1 MKKIKLYTLI
11 ALILLFV
18 SFNLLS
24 LATIFYSFENNIE
37 DYKYSDTD
45 EYNTINEGLNIINTL
60 PIQVN
65 ISNKY
70 FSNFDNLP
78 EETRQ
83 SIILAYT
90 IKNNIAT
97 YKCGTKE
104 TSICIDKE
112 QVEKEGV
119 LSIFN
124 SQTKLVA
131 NNIKVYIDNY
141 GNYNINSSNTSTYY
155 KVNLDDY
162 NNNNENYKKYSK
174 FYKYKEEKDL
184 YIFYVYEGYYKGNCL
199 TGESITLY
207 DFITG
212 KEVFNGI
219 CSDKSFL
226 EEPTEEL
233 DKLQLYKYEFKKDSD
248 NKLYLYGYNP
258 VKKK

>member
-1 MKKIKLYTLI
+1 MKNIKFYTLI
-11 ALILLFV
+11 ALILLFI

-24 LATIFYSFENNIE
+24 LATIFYTFEKDIE
-37 DYKYSDTD
+37 NYKYSDKD
-45 EYNTINEGLNIINTL
+45 EYSNISNGLNLINSL
-60 PIQVN
+60 PIQFN

-97 YKCGTKE
+97 YSCGQNQN
-104 TSICIDKE
+104 SICIDKE
-112 QVEKEGV
+112 KVEKSEV
-119 LSIFN
+119 IDIFN
-124 SQTKLVA
+124 TQTKLA
-131 NNIKVYIDNY
+131 ATNIKLYIDNY
-141 GNYNINSSNTSTYY
+141 GNYNVNSSSTSTYY
-155 KVNLDDY
+155 KVNLDNY
-162 NNNNENYKKYSK
+162 NETEKYKKYSK

-199 TGESITLY
+199 TGESITLH

-212 KEVFNGI
+212 KEIYTGI
-219 CSDKSFL
+219 CDNKNFL

-233 DKLQLYKYEFKKDSD
+233 EKLQLYKYELKKDEN

-258 VKKK
+258 VNKK

>member
-1 MKKIKLYTLI
+1 MKKIKKYTLI

-24 LATIFYSFENNIE
+24 LATIFYSFETNIE
-37 DYKYSDTD
+37 DYKYSDNE
-45 EYNTINEGLNIINTL
+45 EYNNINEGLSIINSL
-60 PIQVN
+60 PIQIN

-104 TSICIDKE
+104 TSICIDKK
-112 QVEKEGV
+112 QVEKSTA
-119 LSIFN
+119 LDIFN

-131 NNIKVYIDNY
+131 NNIKLYIDNY
-141 GNYNINSSNTSTYY
+141 GNYTINSSNTSTYY

-162 NNNNENYKKYSK
+162 NENENYKKYTK
-174 FYKYKEEKDL
+174 FYKYKEENDL
-184 YIFYVYEGYYKGNCL
+184 YIFYVYEGYYKSNCL
-199 TGESITLY
+199 TGESIILH

-212 KEVFNGI
+212 KEVYKGI
-219 CSDKSFL
+219 CDNNSFL
-226 EEPTEEL
+226 EEPNEEL
-233 DKLQLYKYEFKKDSD
+233 KKLQLYKYELKKDD
-248 NKLYLYGYNP
+248 NNKLYLYGYNP
-258 VKKK
+258 VKNK

>member
-1 MKKIKLYTLI
+1 MKKKKLYTLI
-11 ALILLFV
+11 ALILLFI

-24 LATIFYSFENNIE
+24 LATIFYAFETDIE

-45 EYNTINEGLNIINTL
+45 EYNNINNGLKIINSL
-60 PIQVN
+60 PIQFN

-97 YKCGTKE
+97 YSCGQNQ
-104 TSICIDKE
+104 TSICIDKDKA
-112 QVEKEGV
+112 EKSEA
-119 LSIFN
+119 LDIFN
-124 SQTKLVA
+124 TQTKLVA
-131 NNIKVYIDNY
+131 NNIKMYIDNY

-155 KVNLDDY
+155 KVNLDNY
-162 NNNNENYKKYSK
+162 NETEKYSKYSK

-184 YIFYVYEGYYKGNCL
+184 YIFYVYEGYYNANCL
-199 TGESITLY
+199 TGEAITLY

-212 KEVFNGI
+212 KEVYNGI
-219 CSDKSFL
+219 CSNKSFL
-226 EEPTEEL
+226 EEPTKEL
-233 DKLQLYKYEFKKDSD
+233 DNLQLYKYEFKKD
-248 NKLYLYGYNP
+248 NNGKLYLYGYNP
-258 VKKK
+258 VNK

>member
-1 MKKIKLYTLI
+1 MKKKKLYTLI
-11 ALILLFV
+11 ALILLFI

-24 LATIFYSFENNIE
+24 LATIFYAFETDIE

-45 EYNTINEGLNIINTL
+45 EYNNINNGLKIINSL
-60 PIQVN
+60 PIQFN

-97 YKCGTKE
+97 YSCGQNQ
-104 TSICIDKE
+104 TSICIDKDK
-112 QVEKEGV
+112 VEKSEA
-119 LSIFN
+119 LDIFN
-124 SQTKLVA
+124 TQTKLVA
-131 NNIKVYIDNY
+131 NNIKMYIDNY

-155 KVNLDDY
+155 KVNLDNY
-162 NNNNENYKKYSK
+162 NETEKYSKYSK

-184 YIFYVYEGYYKGNCL
+184 YIFYVYEGYYNADCL
-199 TGESITLY
+199 TGETITLY

-212 KEVFNGI
+212 KEVYNGI
-219 CSDKSFL
+219 CSNKSFL
-226 EEPTEEL
+226 EEPTKEL
-233 DKLQLYKYEFKKDSD
+233 DNLQLYKYEFKKDNN

-258 VKKK
+258 VNKK

>member
-1 MKKIKLYTLI
+1 MKKIKIYTLI
-11 ALILLFV
+11 ALILLFI

-24 LATIFYSFENNIE
+24 LATIFYAFETNIE
-37 DYKYSDTD
+37 EYKYSDTD
-45 EYNTINEGLNIINTL
+45 EYNNINEGLKIINSL

-97 YKCGTKE
+97 YKCGTKN

-112 QVEKEGV
+112 QVEKSDE
-119 LSIFN
+119 LNIFN
-124 SQTKLVA
+124 TQTKLVA
-131 NNIKVYIDNY
+131 TNIKLYIDNY
-141 GNYNINSSNTSTYY
+141 GNYNINSSSTSTYY
-155 KVNLDDY
+155 KVNLDEY
-162 NNNNENYKKYSK
+162 NENENYKKYSK

-199 TGESITLY
+199 TGESITLH

-212 KEVFNGI
+212 KEVYTGI
-219 CSDKSFL
+219 CDNKSFL

-233 DKLQLYKYEFKKDSD
+233 EKLQLYKYEFKKDEN

-258 VKKK
+258 VNKK